1 MDNLMLN
8 NKIYLEGKV
17 VSGME
22 FSHEMYGEGF
32 YTFLLEVTR
41 LSDSVDLLNITVSE
55 RLISNMDLS
64 IGKEIVVLGQ
74 LRSYNKF
81 VDGANKLILTVFAR
95 NIEPCIEKSKNP
107 NEIFLDGYICKEP
120 VYRKTP
126 FGREIA
132 DVLLAVN
139 RAYNKS
145 DYIPT
150 IAWGRNSR
158 FCQTLEV
165 GDNIR
170 VWGRLQSREYQKKI
184 SENEVVK
191 KVAYEVSISKMEKV
205 SDEEAKNKDN
215 KEKKPKREP
224 TENDIFCHD
233 FEQRLV
239 EFLGTKV
246 KVVPKIDEQG
256 RQGGTIHIEYY
267 SAEDL
272 ERIYEVL
279 QQGRHEEKTLN
290 GEPKRLNV

>member
-17 VSGME
+17 SSELE

-32 YTFLLEVTR
+32 YTFNLDVMR
-41 LSDSVDLLNITVSE
+41 LSDSVDTLNITVSE
-55 RLISNMDLS
+55 RLLSNMKLEVGS
-64 IGKEIVVLGQ
+64 EVIVEGQ

-81 VDGANKLILTVFAR
+81 IDGSNKLILTVFAR
-95 NIEPCIEKSKNP
+95 NIEPCIERSKNP

-120 VYRKTP
+120 IYRTTP

-158 FCQTLEV
+158 FCQTLNV
-165 GDNIR
+165 GDNIK
-170 VWGRLQSREYQKKI
+170 VWGRLQSREYQKKV

-191 KVAYEVSISKMEKV
+191 KVAYEVSISKMEK
-205 SDEEAKNKDN
+205 SQKEEGK
-215 KEKKPKREP
+215 
-224 TENDIFCHD
+224 
-233 FEQRLV
+233 
-239 EFLGTKV
+239 G
-246 KVVPKIDEQG
+246 
-256 RQGGTIHIEYY
+256 
-267 SAEDL
+267 
-272 ERIYEVL
+272 
-279 QQGRHEEKTLN
+279 EE
-290 GEPKRLNV
+290 GAV

>member
-17 VSGME
+17 TSGLE

-32 YTFLLEVTR
+32 YTFDLDVMR
-41 LSDSVDLLNITVSE
+41 LSDSVDTLNITVSE
-55 RLISNMDLS
+55 RLLNDIKLEVGIDV
-64 IGKEIVVLGQ
+64 IVEGQ

-81 VDGANKLILTVFAR
+81 IDGSNKLILTVFAR
-95 NIEPCIEKSKNP
+95 NIEPCLERSKNP

-120 VYRKTP
+120 IYRTTP

-158 FCQTLEV
+158 FCQTLNV
-165 GDNIR
+165 GDNIK
-170 VWGRLQSREYQKKI
+170 VWGRLQSREYQKKV

-191 KVAYEVSISKMEKV
+191 KVAYEVSISKMERAQKEEIV
-205 SDEEAKNKDN
+205 S
-215 KEKKPKREP
+215 
-224 TENDIFCHD
+224 
-233 FEQRLV
+233 
-239 EFLGTKV
+239 
-246 KVVPKIDEQG
+246 EQG
-256 RQGGTIHIEYY
+256 
-267 SAEDL
+267 A
-272 ERIYEVL
+272 V
-279 QQGRHEEKTLN
+279 
-290 GEPKRLNV
+290 